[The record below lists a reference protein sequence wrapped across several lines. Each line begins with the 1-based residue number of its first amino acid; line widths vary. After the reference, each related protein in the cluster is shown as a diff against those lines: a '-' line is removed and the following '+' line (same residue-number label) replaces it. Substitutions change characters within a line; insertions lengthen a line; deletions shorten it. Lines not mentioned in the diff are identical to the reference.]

1 MYLESGAG
9 SCGGWCCGVAVC
21 SGNCCE
27 FFLFFGWQFDRWLV
41 GWLLQIVGGCECI
54 FFFFNCP
61 HSVVVERGRLSPWT
75 VVKCNFLL
83 FFLWQFEFWW
93 VNANCWGLLEN
104 LNCVANIRFGGIS
117 PNRYNP

>member
-1 MYLESGAG
+1 MNSF
-9 SCGGWCCGVAVC
+9 
-21 SGNCCE
+21 
-27 FFLFFGWQFDRWLV
+27 FFLGGNLIVGWLV
-41 GWLLQIVGGCECI
+41 GCCKLWGVVNVF